1 MIKCDNMK
9 HELFEVGLYDYSDLD
24 ERLKKPVRWTEEDLK
39 QIAENYRGGI
49 PLTSEHDKVYIGI
62 GNNIVFE
69 EDKGKLFIE
78 VPDELDMEGKGLSPK
93 VDVLLKDNGDTF
105 GIDTMSLIDV
115 GVTKSPRKI
124 TLLNSEIT
132 GETGETGMRGETGN
146 PEPAPQPPEPQNQDA
161 NVTTNLLLEKL
172 QGKDAEIGKLQDEIN
187 ALKKESKKYDKIKKS
202 IEENK
207 EYIDNKE
214 DILKELSELRKH
226 ENERKIKEYEA
237 KYNFNYNENAQDK
250 EIIDKLLSGNVDM
263 ELMEKLAERR
273 IKIEATSD
281 GSTPGG
287 RNPQNSG
294 DVIETGSTGSTGDKD
309 KPSFTTREEYN
320 KILKDM
326 GFNRTRI

>member
-1 MIKCDNMK
+1 
-9 HELFEVGLYDYSDLD
+9 
-24 ERLKKPVRWTEEDLK
+24 
-39 QIAENYRGGI
+39 
-49 PLTSEHDKVYIGI
+49 
-62 GNNIVFE
+62 
-69 EDKGKLFIE
+69 
-78 VPDELDMEGKGLSPK
+78 MEGKGLSPK
-93 VDVLLKDNGDTF
+93 VDVLLKDNGDSF

-124 TLLNSEIT
+124 RLLNSDIT
-132 GETGETGMRGETGN
+132 GETGATGN
-146 PEPAPQPPEPQNQDA
+146 QNPEPPAPQPQPQPPAKDT
-161 NVTTNLLLEKL
+161 NVATTLLLEKL

-187 ALKKESKKYDKIKKS
+187 SLKEESKKYDDIKKA

-207 EYIDNKE
+207 EFIDSKDE
-214 DILKELSELRKH
+214 ILKELSELRKA

-250 EIIDKLLSGNVDM
+250 EIIDKLLSGDVDM

-273 IKIEATSD
+273 IKIEATND
-281 GSTPGG
+281 ISTPGG

-294 DVIETGSTGSTGDKD
+294 DIRETGSTGSTGDENA
-309 KPSFTTREEYN
+309 PSFTTREEYN

>member
-1 MIKCDNMK
+1 MMR
-9 HELFEVGLYDYSDLD
+9 HELFEVWSYDYSDLD
-24 ERLKKPVRWTEEDLK
+24 ERLTKPVEWTEDDLK
-39 QIAENYRGGI
+39 LIAENYRGGI
-49 PLTSEHDKVYIGI
+49 PLTSEHDNIYVGI
-62 GNNIVFE
+62 GNNIEYE
-69 EDKGKLFIE
+69 EGKLFLEI
-78 VPDELDMEGKGLSPK
+78 PDELDMEGKGLSPK
-93 VDVLLKDNGDTF
+93 VDVLLKDKGDSF

-124 TLLNSEIT
+124 RLLNSDIT
-132 GETGETGMRGETGN
+132 GETGATGN
-146 PEPAPQPPEPQNQDA
+146 PNPEPPAPQGQPQPPAKDT
-161 NVTTNLLLEKL
+161 NVATTLLLEKL

-187 ALKKESKKYDKIKKS
+187 SLKEESKKYDEIKKA

-207 EYIDNKE
+207 EFIDNKE

-250 EIIDKLLSGNVDM
+250 EIIDKLLSGDVDM

-273 IKIEATSD
+273 IKIEASND

-294 DVIETGSTGSTGDKD
+294 DVIETGSTGSTGDED

-326 GFNRTRI
+326 GFNRARI

>member
-1 MIKCDNMK
+1 MK

-24 ERLKKPVRWTEEDLK
+24 RRLNKPVKWTSDDLR

-69 EDKGKLFIE
+69 EDKGKLFIDL
-78 VPDELDMEGKGLSPK
+78 PDELDMKGKGLSPK
-93 VDVLLKDNGDTF
+93 VDVLLKDNGDSF
-105 GIDTMSLIDV
+105 GIDTMNLIDV
-115 GVTKSPRKI
+115 GVTKNPRKI

-132 GETGETGMRGETGN
+132 GETGEAGETAN
-146 PEPAPQPPEPQNQDA
+146 PKPPEVENQDA
-161 NVTTNLLLEKL
+161 NVATNLLLEKL
-172 QGKDAEIGKLQDEIN
+172 KGKDAEIGKLQDEITT
-187 ALKKESKKYDKIKKS
+187 LKKESKKYDKIKKS

-207 EYIDNKE
+207 EFINNKE

-250 EIIDKLLSGNVDM
+250 EIIDKLLTGDVDM

-273 IKIEATSD
+273 IKIEATND
-281 GSTPGG
+281 ISTPGG

-294 DVIETGSTGSTGDKD
+294 EVGETGSAGDENA
-309 KPSFTTREEYN
+309 PSFTTREEYN

>member
-1 MIKCDNMK
+1 MK

-24 ERLKKPVRWTEEDLK
+24 RRLNKPVKWTSDDLR

-69 EDKGKLFIE
+69 EDKGKLFIDL
-78 VPDELDMEGKGLSPK
+78 PDELDMKGKGLSPK
-93 VDVLLKDNGDTF
+93 VDVLLKDNGDSF
-105 GIDTMSLIDV
+105 GIDTMNLIDV
-115 GVTKSPRKI
+115 GVTKNPRKI

-132 GETGETGMRGETGN
+132 GQTGETGETAN
-146 PEPAPQPPEPQNQDA
+146 PEPSEVENQDA

-172 QGKDAEIGKLQDEIN
+172 KGKDAEIGKLQDEITT
-187 ALKKESKKYDKIKKS
+187 LKKESKKYDKIKKS

-207 EYIDNKE
+207 EFINNKE

-250 EIIDKLLSGNVDM
+250 EIIDKLLTGDVDM

-273 IKIEATSD
+273 IKIEATND
-281 GSTPGG
+281 ISTPGG

-294 DVIETGSTGSTGDKD
+294 EVGETGSAGDENA
-309 KPSFTTREEYN
+309 PSFTTREEYN
-320 KILKDM
+320 RILKDM

>member
-1 MIKCDNMK
+1 MR
-9 HELFEVGLYDYSDLD
+9 HELFEVGSYDYSDLD
-24 ERLKKPVRWTEEDLK
+24 DRLDKPVEWTEDDLK
-39 QIAENYRGGI
+39 LIAENYRGGI
-49 PLTSEHDKVYIGI
+49 PLTSEHGNIYVGI
-62 GNNIVFE
+62 GNNIEYE
-69 EDKGKLFIE
+69 EGKLFIE

-93 VDVLLKDNGDTF
+93 VDVLLKNNGDSF

-115 GVTKSPRKI
+115 GVTKHPRKI
-124 TLLNSEIT
+124 RLLNSEIT
-132 GETGETGMRGETGN
+132 GETGNPN
-146 PEPAPQPPEPQNQDA
+146 PEPTPQAQPQPPAKDT
-161 NVTTNLLLEKL
+161 NVATSLLLEKL

-187 ALKKESKKYDKIKKS
+187 NLKEESKKYDEIKKA

-207 EYIDNKE
+207 EFIDSKD
-214 DILKELSELRKH
+214 DILKELSELRKA

-250 EIIDKLLSGNVDM
+250 EIIDKLLSGDVDM

-273 IKIEATSD
+273 IKIEASND

-287 RNPQNSG
+287 RNPANSG
-294 DVIETGSTGSTGDKD
+294 DVGETGETGSAGDENA
-309 KPSFTTREEYN
+309 PSFTTREEYN

>member
-1 MIKCDNMK
+1 MR
-9 HELFEVGLYDYSDLD
+9 HELFEVGSYDYSDLD
-24 ERLKKPVRWTEEDLK
+24 DRLDKPVEWTEDDLK
-39 QIAENYRGGI
+39 LIAENYRGGI
-49 PLTSEHDKVYIGI
+49 PLTSEHENIYVGI
-62 GNNIVFE
+62 GNNIEYE
-69 EDKGKLFIE
+69 EGKLFIE

-93 VDVLLKDNGDTF
+93 VDVLLKDKGDSF

-115 GVTKSPRKI
+115 GVTKNPRKI
-124 TLLNSEIT
+124 TLLNSEIS
-132 GETGETGMRGETGN
+132 GDAGATGN
-146 PEPAPQPPEPQNQDA
+146 PNPEPPLPQPQPQPPSKDA
-161 NVTTNLLLEKL
+161 NVATTLLLEKL

-187 ALKKESKKYDKIKKS
+187 TLKEESKKYDEIKKA

-207 EYIDNKE
+207 EFIDSKD
-214 DILKELSELRKH
+214 DILKELSELRKA

-250 EIIDKLLSGNVDM
+250 EIIDKLLSGDVDM

-273 IKIEATSD
+273 IKIEASND

-287 RNPQNSG
+287 RNPENSG
-294 DVIETGSTGSTGDKD
+294 DVGETGSTGSTGDED
-309 KPSFTTREEYN
+309 APSFTTREEYN

>member
-1 MIKCDNMK
+1 MK

-24 ERLKKPVRWTEEDLK
+24 KRLNKPVKWTSDDLR

-69 EDKGKLFIE
+69 EDKGKLFIDL
-78 VPDELDMEGKGLSPK
+78 PDELDMKGKGLSPK
-93 VDVLLKDNGDTF
+93 VDVLLKDNGDSF
-105 GIDTMSLIDV
+105 GIDTMNLIDV
-115 GVTKSPRKI
+115 GVTKNPRKI

-132 GETGETGMRGETGN
+132 GETGETGETAN
-146 PEPAPQPPEPQNQDA
+146 PEPSEVENQDA

-172 QGKDAEIGKLQDEIN
+172 QGKDAEIGKLQDEITT
-187 ALKKESKKYDKIKKS
+187 LKKESKKYDKIKKS

-207 EYIDNKE
+207 EFINNKE

-250 EIIDKLLSGNVDM
+250 EIIDKLLTGDVDM

-273 IKIEATSD
+273 IKIEATND
-281 GSTPGG
+281 ISTPGG

-294 DVIETGSTGSTGDKD
+294 EVGETGSGGDENA
-309 KPSFTTREEYN
+309 PSFTTREEYN
-320 KILKDM
+320 RILKDM

>member
-1 MIKCDNMK
+1 MMR
-9 HELFEVGLYDYSDLD
+9 HELFEVGSYDYSDLD
-24 ERLKKPVRWTEEDLK
+24 DRLDKPVIWSEDDLK
-39 QIAENYRGGI
+39 LIAENYRGGI
-49 PLTSEHDKVYIGI
+49 PLTSEHDNIYVGI
-62 GNNIVFE
+62 GNNIEYE
-69 EDKGKLFIE
+69 EGKLFIE

-93 VDVLLKDNGDTF
+93 VDVLLKDKGDSF

-115 GVTKSPRKI
+115 GVTKNPRKI

-132 GETGETGMRGETGN
+132 GETGATGN
-146 PEPAPQPPEPQNQDA
+146 PNPAPQPQPHPAPSKDA
-161 NVTTNLLLEKL
+161 NVATSLLLEKL

-187 ALKKESKKYDKIKKS
+187 NLKEESKKYDEIKKA

-207 EYIDNKE
+207 EFIDSKD
-214 DILKELSELRKH
+214 DILKELSELRKA

-250 EIIDKLLSGNVDM
+250 EIIDKLLSGDVDM

-273 IKIEATSD
+273 IKIEASND

-287 RNPQNSG
+287 RNPSNSS
-294 DVIETGSTGSTGDKD
+294 DVGETGETGNTGDED
-309 KPSFTTREEYN
+309 GPSFTTREEYN
-320 KILKDM
+320 NILKDM

>member
-1 MIKCDNMK
+1 MR
-9 HELFEVGLYDYSDLD
+9 HELFEVGSYDYSDLD
-24 ERLKKPVRWTEEDLK
+24 ERLDKPVEWTEDDLK
-39 QIAENYRGGI
+39 LIAENYRGGI
-49 PLTSEHDKVYIGI
+49 PLTSEHDKIYVGI
-62 GNNIVFE
+62 GNNIE
-69 EDKGKLFIE
+69 YENGKLFLE

-93 VDVLLKDNGDTF
+93 VDVLLKDNGDSF

-115 GVTKSPRKI
+115 GVTKNPRKI

-132 GETGETGMRGETGN
+132 GQTGATGETGN
-146 PEPAPQPPEPQNQDA
+146 PAPAPQPQPQPPSKDA
-161 NVTTNLLLEKL
+161 NVATTLLLEKL

-187 ALKKESKKYDKIKKS
+187 NLKEESKKYDEIKKA

-207 EYIDNKE
+207 EFIDSKD
-214 DILKELSELRKH
+214 DILKELSELRKA

-237 KYNFNYNENAQDK
+237 KYNFNYNENQQDK
-250 EIIDKLLSGNVDM
+250 EIIDKLLSGDVDM

-273 IKIEATSD
+273 IKIEASND

-287 RNPQNSG
+287 RNPGNSG
-294 DVIETGSTGSTGDKD
+294 DTGETGSTGSTGDED
-309 KPSFTTREEYN
+309 SPSFTTREEYN

>member
-1 MIKCDNMK
+1 MK

-24 ERLKKPVRWTEEDLK
+24 RRLNKPVKWTSDDLR

-69 EDKGKLFIE
+69 EDKGKLFIDL
-78 VPDELDMEGKGLSPK
+78 PDELDMKGKGLSPK
-93 VDVLLKDNGDTF
+93 VDVLLKDNGDSF
-105 GIDTMSLIDV
+105 GIDTMNLIDV
-115 GVTKSPRKI
+115 GVTKNPRKI

-132 GETGETGMRGETGN
+132 GETGETGETAN
-146 PEPAPQPPEPQNQDA
+146 PEPPEVENQDA

-172 QGKDAEIGKLQDEIN
+172 KGKDAEIGKLQDEITT
-187 ALKKESKKYDKIKKS
+187 LKKESKKYDKIKKS

-207 EYIDNKE
+207 EFINNKE

-250 EIIDKLLSGNVDM
+250 EIIDKLLSGDVDM
-263 ELMEKLAERR
+263 ELMERLAERR
-273 IKIEATSD
+273 IKIEATND
-281 GSTPGG
+281 ISTPGG

-294 DVIETGSTGSTGDKD
+294 EVGETGSAGDENA
-309 KPSFTTREEYN
+309 PSFTTREEYN
-320 KILKDM
+320 RILKDM

>member
-1 MIKCDNMK
+1 MR
-9 HELFEVGLYDYSDLD
+9 HELFEVGSYDYSDLD
-24 ERLKKPVRWTEEDLK
+24 DRLTKPVEWTEDDLK
-39 QIAENYRGGI
+39 LIAENYRGGI
-49 PLTSEHDKVYIGI
+49 PLTSEHDNIYVGI
-62 GNNIVFE
+62 GNNIEYE
-69 EDKGKLFIE
+69 EGKLFLE

-93 VDVLLKDNGDTF
+93 VDVLLKDNGDSF

-124 TLLNSEIT
+124 RLLNSDIT
-132 GETGETGMRGETGN
+132 GDTGATGETGN
-146 PEPAPQPPEPQNQDA
+146 PAPAPQPQPQPPSKET
-161 NVTTNLLLEKL
+161 NVATTLLLEKL

-187 ALKKESKKYDKIKKS
+187 NLKEESKKYDEIKKA

-207 EYIDNKE
+207 EFIDSKD
-214 DILKELSELRKH
+214 DILKELSELRKA

-250 EIIDKLLSGNVDM
+250 EIIDKLLSGDVDM

-273 IKIEATSD
+273 IKIEASND
-281 GSTPGG
+281 SSAPGG
-287 RNPQNSG
+287 RNPSNSG
-294 DVIETGSTGSTGDKD
+294 DTGETGSTGSTGDED

>member
-1 MIKCDNMK
+1 MR
-9 HELFEVGLYDYSDLD
+9 HELFEVGSYDYSDLD
-24 ERLKKPVRWTEEDLK
+24 DRLTKPVEWTEDDLK
-39 QIAENYRGGI
+39 LIAENYRGGI
-49 PLTSEHDKVYIGI
+49 PLTSEHDNIYVGI
-62 GNNIVFE
+62 GNNIEYE
-69 EDKGKLFIE
+69 EGKLFLE

-93 VDVLLKDNGDTF
+93 VDVLLKDNGDSF

-124 TLLNSEIT
+124 RLLNSDIT
-132 GETGETGMRGETGN
+132 GDTGATGDTGN
-146 PEPAPQPPEPQNQDA
+146 PAPAPQPQPQPPSKDA
-161 NVTTNLLLEKL
+161 NVATTLLLEKL

-187 ALKKESKKYDKIKKS
+187 NLKEESKKYDEIKKA

-207 EYIDNKE
+207 EFIESKD
-214 DILKELSELRKH
+214 DILKELSELRKA

-237 KYNFNYNENAQDK
+237 KYNFNYNENQQDK
-250 EIIDKLLSGNVDM
+250 EIIDKLLSGDVDM

-273 IKIEATSD
+273 IKIEASKD

-287 RNPQNSG
+287 RNPGNSG
-294 DVIETGSTGSTGDKD
+294 ETGETGSTGSTGDENA
-309 KPSFTTREEYN
+309 PSFTTREEYN

>member
-1 MIKCDNMK
+1 MR
-9 HELFEVGLYDYSDLD
+9 HELFEVGSYDYSDLD
-24 ERLKKPVRWTEEDLK
+24 ERINKPVEWTEDDLK
-39 QIAENYRGGI
+39 LIAENYRGGI
-49 PLTSEHDKVYIGI
+49 LLTSEHDNIYVGI
-62 GNNIVFE
+62 GNNIE
-69 EDKGKLFIE
+69 YEKGKLFLEI
-78 VPDELDMEGKGLSPK
+78 PDELDMEGKGLSPK
-93 VDVLLKDNGDTF
+93 VDVLLKDNGDSF

-124 TLLNSEIT
+124 RLLNSDIT
-132 GETGETGMRGETGN
+132 GETGATGN
-146 PEPAPQPPEPQNQDA
+146 PNPEPPAPQGQPQPPAKDT
-161 NVTTNLLLEKL
+161 NVATTLLLEKL

-187 ALKKESKKYDKIKKS
+187 SLKEESKKYDEIKKA

-207 EYIDNKE
+207 EFIDNKE

-250 EIIDKLLSGNVDM
+250 EIIDKLLSGDVDM

-273 IKIEATSD
+273 IKIEASND

-294 DVIETGSTGSTGDKD
+294 DVIETGSTGSTGDED

-326 GFNRTRI
+326 GFNRARI

>member
-1 MIKCDNMK
+1 MK
-9 HELFEVGLYDYSDLD
+9 HELFEVGSYDYSDLD
-24 ERLKKPVRWTEEDLK
+24 DRLNKPVEWTEDDLK
-39 QIAENYRGGI
+39 LIAENYRGGI
-49 PLTSEHDKVYIGI
+49 PLTDEHDRVYIGI
-62 GNNIVFE
+62 GNNICYE
-69 EDKGKLFIE
+69 NGKLFID

-93 VDVLLKDNGDTF
+93 VDVLLKDKGDAF

-124 TLLNSEIT
+124 TLLNSDIT
-132 GETGETGMRGETGN
+132 GDTGDTGETGN
-146 PEPAPQPPEPQNQDA
+146 PQPAPQPQPQPPSKDA
-161 NVTTNLLLEKL
+161 NVATTLLLEKL
-172 QGKDAEIGKLQDEIN
+172 QGKDAEIGKLQDEIKN
-187 ALKKESKKYDKIKKS
+187 LKEESEKYEEIKKA

-207 EYIDNKE
+207 EFIDSKD
-214 DILKELSELRKH
+214 DILKELSELRKA

-250 EIIDKLLSGNVDM
+250 EIIDKLLSGDVDM

-273 IKIEATSD
+273 IKIEASND
-281 GSTPGG
+281 GSAPGG
-287 RNPQNSG
+287 RNPSNSG
-294 DVIETGSTGSTGDKD
+294 DTGETGSTGSTGDED

>member
-1 MIKCDNMK
+1 MR
-9 HELFEVGLYDYSDLD
+9 HELFEVGSYDYSDLD
-24 ERLKKPVRWTEEDLK
+24 DRLDKPVEWTADDLK
-39 QIAENYRGGI
+39 LIAENYRGGI
-49 PLTSEHDKVYIGI
+49 PLTSEHDKIYVGI
-62 GNNIVFE
+62 GNNIEYE
-69 EDKGKLFIE
+69 EGKLFIE

-93 VDVLLKDNGDTF
+93 VDVLLKDNGDSF

-115 GVTKSPRKI
+115 GVTKNPRKI
-124 TLLNSEIT
+124 TLLNSEIA
-132 GETGETGMRGETGN
+132 GDAGATGN
-146 PEPAPQPPEPQNQDA
+146 PNPEPSQTQPQPQPPSKDA
-161 NVTTNLLLEKL
+161 NVATTLLLEKL

-187 ALKKESKKYDKIKKS
+187 SLKEESKKYDEIKKA

-207 EYIDNKE
+207 EFIDSKD
-214 DILKELSELRKH
+214 DILKELSELRKA

-250 EIIDKLLSGNVDM
+250 EIIDKLLSGDVDM

-273 IKIEATSD
+273 IKIEASND

-287 RNPQNSG
+287 RNPENSG
-294 DVIETGSTGSTGDKD
+294 EVGETGPTGSIEDED
-309 KPSFTTREEYN
+309 APSFTTREEYN

>member
-1 MIKCDNMK
+1 MK

-24 ERLKKPVRWTEEDLK
+24 RRLNKPVKWTSDDLR

-69 EDKGKLFIE
+69 EDKGKLFIDL
-78 VPDELDMEGKGLSPK
+78 PDELDMKGKGLSPK
-93 VDVLLKDNGDTF
+93 VDVLLKDNGDSF
-105 GIDTMSLIDV
+105 GIDTMNLIDV
-115 GVTKSPRKI
+115 GVTKNPRKI

-132 GETGETGMRGETGN
+132 GETGETGETAN
-146 PEPAPQPPEPQNQDA
+146 PEPSEVENQDA

-172 QGKDAEIGKLQDEIN
+172 KGKDAEIGKLQDEITT
-187 ALKKESKKYDKIKKS
+187 LKKESKKYDKIKKS

-207 EYIDNKE
+207 EFINNKE

-250 EIIDKLLSGNVDM
+250 EIIDKLLTGDVDM

-273 IKIEATSD
+273 IKIEATND
-281 GSTPGG
+281 ISTPGG

-294 DVIETGSTGSTGDKD
+294 EVGETGSAGDENA
-309 KPSFTTREEYN
+309 PSFTTREEYN
-320 KILKDM
+320 RILKDM

>member
-1 MIKCDNMK
+1 MIMR
-9 HELFEVGLYDYSDLD
+9 HELFEVGSYDYSDLD
-24 ERLKKPVRWTEEDLK
+24 DRLDKPVEWTEDDLK
-39 QIAENYRGGI
+39 IIAENYRGGI
-49 PLTSEHDKVYIGI
+49 PLTSEHDNIYVGI
-62 GNNIVFE
+62 GNNIE
-69 EDKGKLFIE
+69 YEGGKLFIE

-93 VDVLLKDNGDTF
+93 VDVLLKDKGDSF

-115 GVTKSPRKI
+115 GVTKNPRKI
-124 TLLNSEIT
+124 TLLNSEIS
-132 GETGETGMRGETGN
+132 GDAGATGN
-146 PEPAPQPPEPQNQDA
+146 PNSEPPLPQPQPQPPTKDT
-161 NVTTNLLLEKL
+161 NVATTLLLEKL

-187 ALKKESKKYDKIKKS
+187 TLKEESKKYDEIKKA

-207 EYIDNKE
+207 EFIDSKD
-214 DILKELSELRKH
+214 DILKELSELRKA

-250 EIIDKLLSGNVDM
+250 EIIDKLLSGDVDM

-273 IKIEATSD
+273 IKIEASND

-287 RNPQNSG
+287 RNPENSG
-294 DVIETGSTGSTGDKD
+294 EVGETGSTGSTGDED
-309 KPSFTTREEYN
+309 APSFTTREEYN

>member
-1 MIKCDNMK
+1 MR
-9 HELFEVGLYDYSDLD
+9 HELFEVGSYDYSDLD
-24 ERLKKPVRWTEEDLK
+24 ERLDKPVEWTEDDLK
-39 QIAENYRGGI
+39 LIAENYRGGI
-49 PLTSEHDKVYIGI
+49 PLTAEHDKIYVGI
-62 GNNIVFE
+62 GNNIE
-69 EDKGKLFIE
+69 YENGKLFLE

-93 VDVLLKDNGDTF
+93 VDVLLKDKGDSF

-115 GVTKSPRKI
+115 GVTKNPRKI

-132 GETGETGMRGETGN
+132 GQTGATGETGN
-146 PEPAPQPPEPQNQDA
+146 PAPAPQPQPQPPSKDA
-161 NVTTNLLLEKL
+161 NVATTLLLEKL

-187 ALKKESKKYDKIKKS
+187 NLKEESKKYDEIKKA

-207 EYIDNKE
+207 EFIDSKD
-214 DILKELSELRKH
+214 DILKELSELRKA

-237 KYNFNYNENAQDK
+237 KYNFNYNENQQDK
-250 EIIDKLLSGNVDM
+250 EIIDKLLSGDVDM

-273 IKIEATSD
+273 IKIEASND

-287 RNPQNSG
+287 RNPGNSG
-294 DVIETGSTGSTGDKD
+294 DTGETGSTGSTGDED
-309 KPSFTTREEYN
+309 SPSFTTREEYN

>member
-1 MIKCDNMK
+1 MK

-24 ERLKKPVRWTEEDLK
+24 KRLNKPVKWTSDDLK
-39 QIAENYRGGI
+39 LIAENYRGGI
-49 PLTSEHDKVYIGI
+49 PLTSEHDNIYVGI

-69 EDKGKLFIE
+69 EDKGKLFIDL
-78 VPDELDMEGKGLSPK
+78 PDELDMKGKGLSPK
-93 VDVLLKDNGDTF
+93 VDVLLRDNGDSF

-115 GVTKSPRKI
+115 GVTKNPRKI

-132 GETGETGMRGETGN
+132 GETGESGETGETGN
-146 PEPAPQPPEPQNQDA
+146 PEPVPRPSEPQNQDA
-161 NVTTNLLLEKL
+161 NVATNLLLEKL

-187 ALKKESKKYDKIKKS
+187 TLKKESKKYDKIKKS

-207 EYIDNKE
+207 EFIDNKE
-214 DILKELSELRKH
+214 DILKELSELRKS
-226 ENERKIKEYEA
+226 ENKRKIKEYEA

-250 EIIDKLLSGNVDM
+250 EIIDKVLSGDVDM

-273 IKIEATSD
+273 IKIEATND
-281 GSTPGG
+281 ISTPGG

-294 DVIETGSTGSTGDKD
+294 DIRETESTGSTGDENA
-309 KPSFTTREEYN
+309 PSFTTREEYN

-326 GFNRTRI
+326 SFNRTRI